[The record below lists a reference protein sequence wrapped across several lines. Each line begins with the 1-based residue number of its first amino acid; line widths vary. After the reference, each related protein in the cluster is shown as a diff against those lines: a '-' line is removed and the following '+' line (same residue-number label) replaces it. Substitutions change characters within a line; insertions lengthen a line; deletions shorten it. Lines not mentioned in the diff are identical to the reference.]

1 MKKIAIILVVILI
14 FVIGGF
20 YLKQVLTP
28 KPLTPIKVRLGW
40 LGSEQFAGM
49 YVAKEKG
56 YYKDAGLDV
65 DLQEY
70 QNGTNNIDQ
79 VVTGSVDFSIT
90 APIEI
95 ITAINSGKNI
105 KAVSS
110 IYQISPLSFMS
121 LKAANIVSPAD
132 LKGKVLGVVGGTP
145 QTKLK
150 YLALLKTAHLTEKDV
165 TFKDLDYSES
175 EAQHLINKKA
185 DIVDVYRTN
194 QPYELQQKDLPYNLL
209 LPENYGIKGYG
220 DTIIATQQLIDQ
232 KPEIIRSFVQATSKG
247 WEYAI
252 AHPEESLQIG
262 AKYQNKLYNDPKL
275 EAYILQ
281 QATPLVSVTAGRPI
295 GSMDFVV
302 WNDVAGEMKADG
314 LLQNNFDVTSAYT
327 NEFLQ

>member
-1 MKKIAIILVVILI
+1 MKKIAIILVVIVLSI
-14 FVIGGF
+14 FGVMYI
-20 YLKQVLTP
+20 KHIVSP
-28 KPLTPIKVRLGW
+28 KPLVPITVRLGW

-56 YYKDAGLDV
+56 YYKEAGLQV

-70 QNGTNNIDQ
+70 KNGTNNIDQ
-79 VVTGSVDFSIT
+79 VVNGSVDFSIT

-95 ITAINSGKNI
+95 ITAINSGKRI

-121 LKAANIVSPAD
+121 LETANITSPVS
-132 LKGKVLGVVGGTP
+132 LKGKILGVKGGTP

-150 YLALLKTAHLTEKDV
+150 YLALLQTAHLTEKDV
-165 TFKDLDYSES
+165 TFKNLDYNET
-175 EAQHLINKKA
+175 EAQDLLNKKA

-194 QPYELQQKDLPYNLL
+194 QPFELLQKNIPYNLL
-209 LPENYGIKGYG
+209 LPEDYGIKGYG
-220 DTIIATQQLIDQ
+220 DTIITTQQMINQ

-252 AHPEESLQIG
+252 THPDEALQIG

-302 WNDVAGEMKADG
+302 WNDVAGEMKQEN
-314 LLQNNFDVTSAYT
+314 LLPNNFDVTSA
-327 NEFLQ
+327 